1 MGGWSS
7 FISGGA
13 KLIKSGGRLLVTATS
28 KSAPVVGKAI
38 SATAKTGVEAGKA
51 VGKAALKNP
60 LYAGAAWLY
69 MKKED
74 GEGILPAAS
83 REIFGADT
91 VKNGGL
97 LQGVKNTAFGEDNA
111 DKSLAEN
118 VTDLALGQGTYKNGL
133 NSASEAYQNA
143 KGYAQQGISFVR
155 DSVMPQQGQPGTD
168 MQQGQLLYDANG
180 NVVGAYPGAG
190 AYNPQQVAAMQSA
203 NPFSSMGSFVNQVSG
218 GKVTGLNAIE
228 IMAAAYMM
236 FGSRF
241 GWLGKIAGALIGGT
255 AAKDITNR
263 SAMIQQ
269 QQQMGYGVQPAY
281 QQPQYVPQYPQ
292 QPVQQSQDEDYT
304 VSRGRGI

>member
-1 MGGWSS
+1 MGWASVLKTG
-7 FISGGA
+7 IKVVQVGA
-13 KLIKSGGRLLVTATS
+13 RQGGRVLSAVGHGTVTAV
-28 KSAPVVGKAI
+28 KAAAPVAGKAI
-38 SATAKTGVEAGKA
+38 TATAKTGVEAGKA

-74 GEGILPAAS
+74 GEGIIPAAT
-83 REIFGADT
+83 RELLGESA
-91 VKNGGL
+91 VKKGGL
-97 LQGVKNTAFGEDNA
+97 SQGVKDMVFGDDNA

-118 VTDLALGQGTYKNGL
+118 VTDLTLGEGTYQRGL
-133 NSASEAYQNA
+133 NGASEAYQNA
-143 KGYAQQGISFVR
+143 KGYAQQGVALAR
-155 DSVMPQQGQPGTD
+155 DSVMP
-168 MQQGQLLYDANG
+168 QQGQLLYDANG

-203 NPFSSMGSFVNQVSG
+203 NPFSSMGSFVNQMSG
-218 GKVTGLNAIE
+218 GTITGLNAVE

-241 GWLGKIAGALIGGT
+241 GWLGKIAGALVGGT

-269 QQQMGYGVQPAY
+269 QQQMSSGVQPAY

-292 QPVQQSQDEDYT
+292 QTLQSQDEDYT
-304 VSRGRGI
+304 VSRGRGL

>member
-1 MGGWSS
+1 MGWASVLKTG
-7 FISGGA
+7 IKVVQVGA
-13 KLIKSGGRLLVTATS
+13 RQGGRVLSAVGHGTVTAV
-28 KSAPVVGKAI
+28 KAAAPVAGKAI
-38 SATAKTGVEAGKA
+38 TATAKTGVEAGKA

-74 GEGILPAAS
+74 GEGIIPAAT
-83 REIFGADT
+83 RELLGESA
-91 VKNGGL
+91 VKKGGL
-97 LQGVKNTAFGEDNA
+97 SQGVKDMVFGDDNA

-118 VTDLALGQGTYKNGL
+118 VTDLTLGEGTYQRGVNG
-133 NSASEAYQNA
+133 ASQLYQDA
-143 KGYAQQGISFVR
+143 RGLAR
-155 DSVMPQQGQPGTD
+155 QQGQPGSD

-180 NVVGAYPGAG
+180 NVVGAYPGTG

-203 NPFSSMGSFVNQVSG
+203 NPFSSMGSFVNQMSG
-218 GKVTGLNAIE
+218 GTITGLNAVE

-241 GWLGKIAGALIGGT
+241 GWLGKIAGALVGGT

-263 SAMIQQ
+263 STMIQQ
-269 QQQMGYGVQPAY
+269 QQQMSSGVQPAY

-292 QPVQQSQDEDYT
+292 QTLQSQDEDYT
-304 VSRGRGI
+304 VSRGRGL